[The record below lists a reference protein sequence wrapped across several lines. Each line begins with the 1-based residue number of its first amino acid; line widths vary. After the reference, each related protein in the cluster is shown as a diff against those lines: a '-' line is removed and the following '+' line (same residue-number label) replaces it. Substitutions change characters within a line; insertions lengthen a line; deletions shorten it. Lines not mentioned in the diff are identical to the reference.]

1 VLYVAESL
9 LDTVRSLAE
18 SHIGRKIKLRMEEF
32 RRLGKMGSDKDLFI
46 ELCFC
51 ILTARSS
58 AERCIR
64 IQEEIGEGF
73 LTMPEEILAKELRR
87 LGHPY
92 PYIRARYIVEAR
104 RYLSKLRWL
113 IDFFNNGG
121 EARRWLIGNV
131 KGLGYKE
138 ASHFLRNIGF
148 EDVAI
153 IDFHV
158 LNLLARYGIIK
169 KPRTLTPKKYREI
182 ESILRT
188 IASKLN
194 ISLGELDLY
203 LWYMETGKI
212 LK

>member
-1 VLYVAESL
+1 MTESL
-9 LDTVRSLAE
+9 LDIVRSLAE
-18 SHIGRKIKLRMEEF
+18 SHIGRKVKLRMEEF
-32 RRLGKMGSDKDLFI
+32 RRLGKLGSDKDLFI

-64 IQEEIGEGF
+64 IQEEIDEGF
-73 LTMPEEILAKELRR
+73 LTMPEEILARELKR

-104 RYLSKLRWL
+104 RHLPKLRWL
-113 IDFFNNGG
+113 INSFDNSE
-121 EARRWLIGNV
+121 EARRWLIENV

-138 ASHFLRNIGF
+138 ASHFLRNVGF
-148 EDVAI
+148 KDVAI

-158 LNLLARYGIIK
+158 LNLLARYGIIE
-169 KPRTLTPKKYREI
+169 KPRTLTPKKYRKI
-182 ESILRT
+182 ESILKN

-194 ISLGELDLY
+194 IPLGELDLY

>member
-1 VLYVAESL
+1 MAEPL
-9 LDTVRSLAE
+9 LDTVRRLTE
-18 SHIGRKIKLRMEEF
+18 SRIGKEVKLRMEEF
-32 RRLGKMGSDKDLFI
+32 RRLGKLGSDKDLFM

-64 IQEEIGEGF
+64 IQKEIGEGF
-73 LTMPEEILAKELRR
+73 LTMPEEILAKELKR

-104 RYLSKLRWL
+104 RHLPKLRWL
-113 IDFFNNGG
+113 IDSFDNGE
-121 EARRWLIGNV
+121 EARRWLIENV

-153 IDFHV
+153 IDFHI
-158 LNLLARYGIIK
+158 LNLLARYGIIE
-169 KPRTLTPKKYREI
+169 KPRTLTSKKYREI

-188 IASKLN
+188 IALKLN
-194 ISLGELDLY
+194 IPPGELDLY

>member
-1 VLYVAESL
+1 MTESL
-9 LDTVRSLAE
+9 LDIVRSLAE
-18 SHIGRKIKLRMEEF
+18 SHIGRKVKLRMEEF
-32 RRLGKMGSDKDLFI
+32 RRLGKLGSDKDLFI

-64 IQEEIGEGF
+64 IQEEIDEGF
-73 LTMPEEILAKELRR
+73 LTMPEEILARELKR

-104 RYLSKLRWL
+104 RHLPKLRWL
-113 IDFFNNGG
+113 INSFDNSE
-121 EARRWLIGNV
+121 EARRWLIENV

-138 ASHFLRNIGF
+138 ASHFLRNVGF
-148 EDVAI
+148 KDVAI

-158 LNLLARYGIIK
+158 LNLLARYGIIE

-182 ESILRT
+182 ESILKN

-194 ISLGELDLY
+194 IPLGELDLY